1 MVLWRG
7 SKKIMI
13 GAVLLS
19 AAVLL
24 KAFNLGQ
31 YLTPYSIKSS
41 QENFALLYADN
52 QPVIILVY
60 TELKKSCI
68 STETATRITDRNKR
82 IIQSLIFFTVTFSSI
97 DLSLIYL
104 ILCITYE

>member
-7 SKKIMI
+7 TKKIMI

-19 AAVLL
+19 AAVVL

-31 YLTPYSIKSS
+31 YLTPYSIKAS
-41 QENFALLYADN
+41 QENFSLLYADN

-68 STETATRITDRNKR
+68 STETAARITDRNKR

-97 DLSLIYL
+97 DLS
-104 ILCITYE
+104 